1 MIRPL
6 WIEINLAALRKNLK
20 IVRGFLRKDTA
31 LVATIKQS
39 AYGHGLLAVAR
50 ELANQGVNF
59 FGVGGLKEAISLR
72 EDGFDGSILILTA
85 VLDEFCDLFIRHSI
99 TPTIV
104 DEKFA
109 KKLNKE
115 AIKAKKTIPVHIKVD
130 TGMGR
135 LGPCYKEAYNFVKKI
150 SKFSNLT
157 LEGIYTHFPVADTD
171 AKFTN
176 QQIDSF
182 NELVNQLKKDKIFFK
197 FCHCA
202 NSIGII
208 KYPNAHFNLVRPG
221 LILYGIRPFCP
232 VDLELEPVIAL
243 KSKVVFIKTLERG
256 MSVSYGRTFIAD
268 KRKNIATV
276 AVGYADGY
284 PWALSSKG
292 YALIKDTLF
301 PIAGR
306 VCMDHIMLDLGTR
319 RDIKV
324 GEEVV
329 LIGRQKKNKIT
340 AENLAEWTQT
350 IPYEI
355 VSRLSARIPRVYKF
369 SSLEQK

>member
-6 WIEINLAALRKNLK
+6 WIEVDLAALGKNLEV
-20 IVRGFLRKDTA
+20 VRRFLKKDTT
-31 LVATIKQS
+31 LLATIKQS

-50 ELANQGVNF
+50 ELSNQGIDF
-59 FGVGGLKEAISLR
+59 FGVGGFEEAIALR

-85 VLDEFCDLFIRHSI
+85 VLDEFCGLFVRYNII
-99 TPTIV
+99 PTIA

-115 AIKAKKTIPVHIKVD
+115 AKKAKKVIPVHLKVD

-135 LGPCYKEAYNFVKKI
+135 LGPHRKEAYNFVKKI

-157 LEGIYTHFPVADTD
+157 LEGIYTHLPVADTD

-176 QQIDSF
+176 QQIDYF
-182 NELVNQLKKDKIFFK
+182 NNLINQLKKDKISFK

-202 NSIGII
+202 NSIGVI

-232 VDLELEPVIAL
+232 VDLELEPVISL
-243 KSKVVFIKTLERG
+243 KSKVVFIKSIEKG

-268 KRKNIATV
+268 KQKNIATV

-284 PWALSSKG
+284 PWALSSQG

-306 VCMDHIMLDLGTR
+306 VCMDHIMLDLGTN

-324 GEEVV
+324 GDEVV
-329 LIGRQKKNKIT
+329 LIGRQNKNKIT
-340 AENLAEWTQT
+340 AENLAEWAQT

-355 VSRLSARIPRVYKF
+355 VSRLSERIPRVYKF
-369 SSLEQK
+369 SSFK